1 MDLLSPMT
9 TFVRVVEAGSFT
21 AVAAERN
28 TTQPTISRQ
37 IAALEDHLGTRL
49 FTRTTRALTLT
60 DDGRAF
66 YERALRALEAV
77 AEAESAV
84 GRRRG
89 KPAGLLRLAAPV
101 VFGRLHLVPRLP
113 AFLARYPDVEVEMI
127 MSDGFAD
134 LVEQGI
140 DLALRVGEVTDPGL
154 IARRIGTVRRVT
166 VASPAYLKRR
176 GIPKTPADL
185 ADHDCIVYTRL
196 ATGNRWTFETPTGP
210 TTVAVKGRFR
220 VDNSEGVREAV
231 LGGLGIAVIP
241 SFAFRDELGQGTVRE
256 LLEAF
261 EPRRLPM
268 HAVHPSRRLV
278 PLKVRALIDFFADE
292 FALDP
297 RFSMHVV

>member
-37 IAALEDHLGTRL
+37 IAALEEHLGTRL

-77 AEAESAV
+77 AEAEGAV

-154 IARRIGTVRRVT
+154 IVRRIGTVRRVT
-166 VASPAYLKRR
+166 VASPAYLKRHGVPR
-176 GIPKTPADL
+176 TPADL

-196 ATGNRWTFETPTGP
+196 ATGNRWTFETETGP
-210 TTVAVKGRFR
+210 TTVAVTGRFR
-220 VDNSEGVREAV
+220 ADNSEGVREAV

-241 SFAFRDELGQGTVRE
+241 SFAFRDELETGALRE
-256 LLEAF
+256 LLKRF

-278 PLKVRALIDFFADE
+278 PLKVRALIDYFADE